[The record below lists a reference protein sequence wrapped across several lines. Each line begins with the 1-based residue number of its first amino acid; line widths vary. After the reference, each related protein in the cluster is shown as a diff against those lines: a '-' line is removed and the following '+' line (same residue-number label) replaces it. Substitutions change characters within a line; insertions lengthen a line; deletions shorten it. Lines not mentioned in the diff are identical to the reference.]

1 MQSLKA
7 KGGILPKKVF
17 MNCLNKKIIIIDN
30 SNLSYS
36 GDDINGTIVRGTE
49 SSLILL
55 AEQFARMGIEV
66 DYCNSIDD
74 IKKVKGVNYF
84 NKKHINKNSI
94 YNLAIA
100 ISDANEFY
108 RVSSIKKAVFSN
120 SNQPIEKFIRKKQL
134 LPFLKFKPTLI
145 TLCDYQLKK
154 RSFFTSFYGKKT
166 IPITVDPKFLDIK
179 IDKDHL
185 PEKKVVYNIRS
196 NRNLDKLIKI
206 WCEKIFPINNE
217 FKLYITP
224 NLIEYTNYHTS
235 HNIFLRTIGTREEM
249 IDELKDYRALTYL
262 GHKSDIFTLTAEE
275 AIKLCLP
282 VVTFGIGS
290 LRERVTHMET
300 GFIAKNDQ
308 EFADYTIKLLNDD
321 IFYLNLKSKMSQIRK
336 KNNWEFI
343 ANEWIR
349 FFLNE

>member
-1 MQSLKA
+1 M
-7 KGGILPKKVF
+7 IY
-17 MNCLNKKIIIIDN
+17 LNKSIIIIDN
-30 SNLSYS
+30 SDLSYS
-36 GDDINGTIVRGTE
+36 GDDINGTVVRGTE
-49 SSLILL
+49 ASLILL
-55 AEQFARMGIEV
+55 SEQFVRMGINV
-66 DYCNSIDD
+66 DYCNSIQ
-74 IKKVKGVNYF
+74 KKSKVNGVNYF
-84 NKKHINKNSI
+84 NKNEIIKQKQ
-94 YNLAIA
+94 YDLAIV
-100 ISDANEFY
+100 ISDANEFR
-108 RVSSIKKAVFSN
+108 RVSSLKKAVFSN

-145 TLCDYQLKK
+145 TLCNYQYKK

-179 IDKDHL
+179 IDQNFL

-196 NRNLDKLIKI
+196 NRNLNHLIKI
-206 WCEKIFPINNE
+206 WCDKIFPSNND

-224 NLIEYTNYHTS
+224 NLINYKDFHKKN
-235 HNIFLRTIGTREEM
+235 NIFLRTIGSRSEM
-249 IDELKDYRALTYL
+249 IEELKGYRALTYL

-290 LRERVTHMET
+290 LKERVTHDET

-321 IFYLNLKSKMSQIRK
+321 DFYLDLKKKMKNKRK
-336 KNNWEFI
+336 ENNWEFI
-343 ANEWIR
+343 ANEWVS
-349 FFLNE
+349 FFLK